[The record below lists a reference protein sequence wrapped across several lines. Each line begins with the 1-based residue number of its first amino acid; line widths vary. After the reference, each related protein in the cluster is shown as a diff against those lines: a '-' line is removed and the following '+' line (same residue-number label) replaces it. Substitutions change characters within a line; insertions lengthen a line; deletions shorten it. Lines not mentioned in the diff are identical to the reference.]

1 MLPDIQP
8 KLIPLGE
15 LIQNR
20 LFEIPD
26 YQRTYSWGERERE
39 ALFEDIRKAH
49 DKGPDRTH
57 FMSTIVGL
65 RRESLTIGTD
75 DHSVVEIVDGQQRIT
90 TLLILLKAVS
100 KAAGS
105 SKADRAVNMAV
116 QKEIDNAL
124 VKRDEVTLL
133 LLQTNHDTSD
143 HFKKYMREGTHP
155 ESDAATTLAD
165 REILAAMEDCEAF
178 VADWLNDGLT
188 LIDLVRLLKNRLAFI
203 LYEVGDEKLVY
214 TAFEIL
220 NSRGL
225 PVSWFDRLKSMLMAN
240 VFESDEQNKKRI
252 IDEVHKG
259 WINIYQCVGLRLG
272 LSTESMRATETLWT
286 EHRPSKMLGEED
298 AATKLATRSIDG
310 LSVIRTTDRLK
321 DVTVALDA
329 IARDHR
335 LSGVTNIAH
344 ARMVAVAMNLRE
356 DMSSPEKEAIHR
368 KWENVTFRIYGL
380 IGKDARWRVGDYVRL
395 AWDITKRNLSTD
407 DILFRLDEI
416 GAEFPID
423 QAVDNLKGADCY
435 NDWSTQLRYFFRRY
449 EEYLAVK
456 NKAAFKDEQ
465 WNRIWEKSPSNSIE
479 HIRPQSEYSDDG
491 YRKMHSIGNLM
502 ILPPG
507 LNSKLQ
513 NKPVSE
519 KADEYTKTGLFLAR
533 EVADLVAQWN
543 IKSHW
548 TPEAI
553 EDREQALLDWA
564 RQEWAD

>member
-20 LFEIPD
+20 LFRIPD
-26 YQRTYSWGERERE
+26 YQRTYSWGDEQRED
-39 ALFEDIRKAH
+39 LFADIRKAQG
-49 DKGPDRTH
+49 KGHDRTH

-65 RRESLTIGTD
+65 RRDSLTIGTN

-90 TLLILLKAVS
+90 TLLVLLKAVS
-100 KAAGS
+100 LKAD
-105 SKADRAVNMAV
+105 SKADQALRT
-116 QKEIDNAL
+116 EIDNAL
-124 VKRDEVTLL
+124 VKGDKATLL

-143 HFKKYMREGTHP
+143 HFKNYMRKGTHP

-178 VADWLNDGLT
+178 VEDWLNGGLT
-188 LIDLVRLLKNRLAFI
+188 LTDLVRLLKNRLVFI
-203 LYEVGDEKLVY
+203 LYEISDEKVVY

-225 PVSWFDRLKSMLMAN
+225 PVPWFDRLKSMLMAN
-240 VFESDEQNKKRI
+240 VFENDAENPQETIK
-252 IDEVHKG
+252 EVHSG
-259 WINIYQCVGLRLG
+259 WIEIYRRVGLRLG
-272 LSTESMRATETLWT
+272 SSAESMRAAATLWA
-286 EHRPSKMLGEED
+286 EYRPNRMLGEAH
-298 AATKLATRSIDG
+298 AATQLSQGALDSA
-310 LSVIRTTDRLK
+310 SVIETTGWLK
-321 DVTVALDA
+321 DVTFALDA
-329 IARDHR
+329 IERDHR
-335 LSGVTNIAH
+335 LSGVTGIAQ
-344 ARMVAVAMNLRE
+344 ARMVAVAMSLRK
-356 DMSSPEKEAIHR
+356 DISSPERDAIHR

-380 IGKDARWRVGDYVRL
+380 TRKDARWRVGDYVRL
-395 AWDITKRNLSTD
+395 AWDIANRNLSTD
-407 DILFRLDEI
+407 DILMRLDKI
-416 GAEFPID
+416 GAGFPID
-423 QAVDNLKGADCY
+423 QAVANLKGEDRY
-435 NDWSTQLRYFFRRY
+435 NYWNTQLRYFFRRY

-456 NKAAFKDEQ
+456 NKAAFNNEQ

-479 HIRPQSEYSDDG
+479 HIRPQSEYSDDD
-491 YRKMHSIGNLM
+491 YPKMHSIGNLM

-513 NKPVSE
+513 DKPVSE

-543 IKSHW
+543 IESHW

-553 EDREQALLDWA
+553 EEREQALLDWA